1 MAFRPCLALAMAAFL
16 AWSSTPARPNVL
28 GVVEKADRVHLNNGT
43 ASPGAT
49 VYNGDRFSTERGGML
64 LLRGDAAMLELAEE
78 SEMTVRSRANGA
90 QGTDGEL
97 SKGTL
102 VFRAEHAG
110 ALEVVARETRIRP
123 MAEAQTIGQVSV
135 MSPKELRIYARR
147 GSLQISYRGEKE
159 TIAEGESYRVILDP
173 QKDDTNKKPVKAGR
187 KRSTFLLL
195 AIGAGAAGAATAV
208 ILYENHGHKR
218 MESPDRP

>member
-1 MAFRPCLALAMAAFL
+1 MIFRQLLTLGMALLLSWNAATALPTA
-16 AWSSTPARPNVL
+16 L
-28 GVVEKADRVHLNNGT
+28 GVVVEANRVHLNNGT
-43 ASPGAT
+43 VFPGAT
-49 VYNGDRFSTERGGML
+49 VYDGDRFATETGGML
-64 LLRGDAAMLELAEE
+64 LLRAEAAMLELAEE
-78 SEMTVRSRANGA
+78 SEITVRSRPSGA
-90 QGTDGEL
+90 QGTEAEL

-147 GSLQISYRGEKE
+147 GSLQFSYRGETE

-173 QKDDTNKKPVKAGR
+173 QEDDTNKKPVQAWR
-187 KRSTFLLL
+187 QRRTFLLL

-208 ILYENHGHKR
+208 LLYENHGHKR